1 MAKRRT
7 IVPPAV
13 IAAVR
18 LSLAAL
24 VLWLAYTAGPTLM
37 SFLADPRLLYV
48 VLAAAAVVGLAL
60 LWRLVVRARRR
71 RSWNGPVSTLI
82 FPPEP
87 KVPAAGRAR

>member
-1 MAKRRT
+1 MRGSAFS
-7 IVPPAV
+7 
-13 IAAVR
+13 AAASETL
-18 LSLAAL
+18 LSEGKNA
-24 VLWLAYTAGPTLM
+24 T
-37 SFLADPRLLYV
+37 
-48 VLAAAAVVGLAL
+48 AAAVAGLAL